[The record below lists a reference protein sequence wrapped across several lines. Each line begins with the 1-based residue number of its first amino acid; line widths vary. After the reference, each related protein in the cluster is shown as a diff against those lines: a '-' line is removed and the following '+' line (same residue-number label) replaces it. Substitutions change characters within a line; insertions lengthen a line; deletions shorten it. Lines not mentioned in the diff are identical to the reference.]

1 MAEKRRE
8 TTTTVSARADLRPRS
23 PAEALEPGRAPV
35 RPKGVKVRRERKALT
50 GFVRLFSGLLTLGL
64 FLMVLTAGSVA
75 LLQHHFEQPG
85 PLKEQHTV
93 AIPKGDGVIAIA
105 DRLAAEGVISNS
117 WAFVSNYKLRALA
130 GSKMAALKHGE
141 YVFKPGAT
149 MREVLDVLGEGKS
162 IQYKVTVP
170 EGLTSQQIVER
181 LNAEETLTGDVA
193 VVPPEGAILPETY
206 AIEKGMA
213 RQDVLDLMLAKR
225 DQVLQAAWDKRQ
237 ADLPIKTPEE
247 ALVLASVIEKETGR
261 ADERDKIGGVFIN
274 RLRKGMRLQSDP
286 TILYGLYGGAVQW
299 GKPILQTEIDAKNA
313 HNTYQIKGLPPT
325 PICNPGKAAIEA
337 ALNPAQTADLYF
349 VADGTGGHTF
359 SDTLK
364 EHNQAATAWR
374 KVEKGIRAKQDA
386 APDAPAAKPDAA
398 KAPDAGR
405 ALAPKAD
412 AAKPDAP
419 KKAEPAK
426 SAAPKPAAAAAA
438 PDAPAVAAPV
448 AVDAIPNPPAESA
461 AAAAPVAAPIIPVTS
476 ESASSAGA
484 IPPPVKK
491 PKK

>member
-1 MAEKRRE
+1 MTSNRRE

-23 PAEALEPGRAPV
+23 PAELLEPGRAPS
-35 RPKGVKVRRERKALT
+35 RPKGVKVHRERKALT

-64 FLMVLTAGSVA
+64 VLMVAAGGAVA

-85 PLKEQHTV
+85 PLAEQRTV

-117 WAFVSNYKLRALA
+117 WAFVSNYKLRSLA
-130 GSKMAALKHGE
+130 GIKMAALKHGE
-141 YVFKPGAT
+141 YVFAPGAS
-149 MREVLDVLGEGKS
+149 MREVLDVLGEGRS
-162 IQYKVTVP
+162 VQYKVTMP

-181 LNAEETLTGDVA
+181 LKAEENLTGDIEA
-193 VVPPEGAILPETY
+193 MPAEGALLPETY
-206 AIEKGMA
+206 GIEKSMT
-213 RQDVLDLMLAKR
+213 RQEVIDLMQAKLA
-225 DQVLQAAWDKRQ
+225 QVLQAAWDKRQ
-237 ADLPIKTPEE
+237 ADLPFKTPEE

-261 ADERDKIGGVFIN
+261 ADEREKIAGVFVN
-274 RLRKGMRLQSDP
+274 RLRKGMKLQSDP

-299 GKPILQTEIDAKNA
+299 GKPIKQTEIDAKNA

-337 ALNPAQTADLYF
+337 ALNPAKTNDLYF
-349 VADGTGGHTF
+349 VADGSGGHTF

-374 KVEKGIRAKQDA
+374 KVEKEIRAKQDA
-386 APDAPAAKPDAA
+386 GAKIEGA
-398 KAPDAGR
+398 KTEGAKTEGAKTEG
-405 ALAPKAD
+405 AKTEGGKAD
-412 AAKPDAP
+412 ANAADAG
-419 KKAEPAK
+419 
-426 SAAPKPAAAAAA
+426 
-438 PDAPAVAAPV
+438 
-448 AVDAIPNPPAESA
+448 AIPNPPAEGA
-461 AAAAPVAAPIIPVTS
+461 AGTAPVAAPITTLNAKATPA
-476 ESASSAGA
+476 SAAA

>member
-8 TTTTVSARADLRPRS
+8 TTTTASARAELRPRS

-35 RPKGVKVRRERKALT
+35 RPKGVKVRHERKALS

-64 FLMVLTAGSVA
+64 LLMVATGAAVA

-85 PLKEQHTV
+85 PLTEQRTV

-117 WAFVSNYKLRALA
+117 WAFVSNYKLRSLA
-130 GSKMAALKHGE
+130 GSKMAVLKHGE

-149 MREVLDVLGEGKS
+149 MREVLDVLGDGKS

-181 LNAEETLTGDVA
+181 LKAEENLTGDVA
-193 VVPPEGAILPETY
+193 AVPPEGAILPETY
-206 AIEKGMA
+206 AIEKGTA
-213 RQDVLDLMLAKR
+213 RQDVLDQMLAKR

-237 ADLPIKTPEE
+237 ADLPLKTPEE
-247 ALVLASVIEKETGR
+247 ALVLASVVEKETGQ
-261 ADERDKIGGVFIN
+261 ADERPKIAGVFIN
-274 RLRKGMRLQSDP
+274 RLRKGMKLQSDP

-299 GKPILQTEIDAKNA
+299 GKPILQTEIDTKNA

-364 EHNQAATAWR
+364 EHNQAATTWR

-386 APDAPAAKPDAA
+386 AADAAPDAAAAVKPDAA
-398 KAPDAGR
+398 KPEAAKP
-405 ALAPKAD
+405 LAPKAD
-412 AAKPDAP
+412 TAKPST
-419 KKAEPAK
+419 AK
-426 SAAPKPAAAAAA
+426 TVNNAAAKPAAANA
-438 PDAPAVAAPV
+438 
-448 AVDAIPNPPAESA
+448 DAIPNPPAEP
-461 AAAAPVAAPIIPVTS
+461 AAAAPIVPVTS
-476 ESASSAGA
+476 EAASGGA